1 MRQGT
6 DETKCVSSLS
16 KKRYDEIILKISE
29 IIDDKDKVE
38 DIKNI
43 IKTVMRFD
51 PDDRTFSA
59 NHAKKIR
66 LKQIE
71 KAMENGQSLYEYLG
85 YKQRYHRKKQEREKK
100 EKEEKE
106 KREKEQKEQKE
117 QNEQKEQKEQKEQE
131 EQKEQNKMRKK
142 QSKLAEKNEN

>member
-6 DETKCVSSLS
+6 EEIKCVSSLS
-16 KKRYDEIILKISE
+16 KKRYEEIIFKISE

-38 DIKNI
+38 DIKTI

-51 PDDRTFSA
+51 PEDRSFSI

-85 YKQRYHRKKQEREKK
+85 YKERYHKKKLEK
-100 EKEEKE
+100 
-106 KREKEQKEQKE
+106 
-117 QNEQKEQKEQKEQE
+117 
-131 EQKEQNKMRKK
+131 
-142 QSKLAEKNEN
+142 